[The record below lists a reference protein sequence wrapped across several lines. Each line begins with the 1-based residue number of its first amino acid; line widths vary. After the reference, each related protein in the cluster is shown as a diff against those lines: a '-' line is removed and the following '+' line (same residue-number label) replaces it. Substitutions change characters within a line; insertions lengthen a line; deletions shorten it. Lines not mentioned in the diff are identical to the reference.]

1 MSKKEMRNKL
11 LRELEGCSRGE
22 VSAVA
27 TVINNKSKYRVPTY
41 GSKEQLVHGLEGV
54 DGCVLDEAMDAVL
67 STEDYDD
74 DDDDSDVDDDF
85 EEESDDED
93 ED

>member
-1 MSKKEMRNKL
+1 MSKKELRNKL
-11 LRELEGCSRGE
+11 LQELEGCSRNE

-27 TVINNKSKYRVPTY
+27 TVINNKSKYSVPTY
-41 GSKEQLVHGLEGV
+41 GSKDQLVHGLEGV

-67 STEDYDD
+67 STDEYDE
-74 DDDDSDVDDDF
+74 DSDVEEDDTDD
-85 EEESDDED
+85 ETDDED